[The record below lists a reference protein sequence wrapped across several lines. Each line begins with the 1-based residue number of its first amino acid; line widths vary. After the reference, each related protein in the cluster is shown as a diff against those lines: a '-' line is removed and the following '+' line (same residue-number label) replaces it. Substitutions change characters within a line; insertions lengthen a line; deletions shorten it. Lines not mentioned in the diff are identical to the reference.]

1 MPSSLNTCHTKK
13 SSDFGIN
20 CDFCIM
26 ACIDFSALSKDKDSS
41 EFQFIL
47 CFFSFFLVFK
57 QLITFFLSYIPY
69 DTAKSHDKR
78 NFSFTYFVISL

>member
-13 SSDFGIN
+13 SSNFGIN
-20 CDFCIM
+20 CDFCIV

-41 EFQFIL
+41 EFQFFVFFL
-47 CFFSFFLVFK
+47 FFSFQTINHL
-57 QLITFFLSYIPY
+57 FLSYIPY

-78 NFSFTYFVISL
+78 NLSFTYFVISL